1 MNIKIYNSINN
12 EIVPLTKRGES
23 HHLFGGKL
31 SEKTKA
37 KMSLAKSGKNHP
49 LFGKKLSEKTKAK
62 ISKANLGKSNS
73 EDAKA
78 KMSLSKLGKKC
89 SEETK
94 AKMYLS
100 RRRKTISDENYE
112 LLLKDFSKIDKVTR
126 GVTYRKLCI
135 KYNLSYQ
142 SVYERYKE
150 YKTINFKKQ

>member
-23 HHLFGGKL
+23 HHLFGRKL
-31 SEKTKA
+31 SEETKA
-37 KMSLAKSGKNHP
+37 KLSLAKSGENHP
-49 LFGKKLSEKTKAK
+49 FFGKTHSEKTKAK

-78 KMSLSKLGKKC
+78 KMSLAKIGKRH

-94 AKMYLS
+94 AKISLS
-100 RRRKTISDENYE
+100 KTRKIISDENYE
-112 LLLKDFSKIDKVTR
+112 LLLEDFSKIDKVTR

-135 KYNLSYQ
+135 KYKLSYNF
-142 SVYERYKE
+142 VYERYKE